1 MSRSIIRQRWLRAV
15 SVSVGI
21 SRFTPRA
28 SPAAHI
34 APTEHLAQC
43 YRYPTASRG
52 SHGSLTCRRNI
63 IFAPRAPSQK
73 QTPVV
78 HLPTCCRYAGAMR
91 CVIFYLASRYIHP
104 ERPWQ
109 RRWAFYISVFSWPEI
124 DRTGHSRVPDTRTKG
139 LCLFICYL
147 F

>member
-109 RRWAFYISVFSWPEI
+109 RRWAFYTTTLLPQTDV
-124 DRTGHSRVPDTRTKG
+124 TGHSRAPIRWHGVG
-139 LCLFICYL
+139 CYECVE
-147 F
+147 